1 VAEVLAYWNYTIA
14 DLGLRIEDCGLR
26 IVEGWSDPI
35 ADCGLRIVEGWK
47 IGKMDWDID
56 ILI

>member
-1 VAEVLAYWNYTIA
+1 MAEVLAYWNYTIA

-26 IVEGWSDPI
+26 IVEGW
-35 ADCGLRIVEGWK
+35 K